1 MSVNPI
7 VCVRDMNKSCSVQ
20 CDLSVLDRLSRNT
33 FEVASEVAQIVSRDK
48 IGNRPGKNPDIRFN
62 VDSALLQRLLPK
74 TVEQITSSPELAN
87 FAKGSLDRVSSF
99 IQKYQ
104 LEKSHS
110 SIMNPHKK
118 TAAEQETEAFSFS
131 SDLHDAYYLGNRFE
145 KIDVEESSREI
156 SCFNYVVT
164 KLDLCESH
172 RKFHQKT
179 VQEKKEWLNDDY
191 LHFFLSEGFR
201 YVSLPLREND
211 VIVYFDPEGNPSHGA
226 LVAKD
231 TSKVRS
237 KFGNGTSFA

>member
-104 LEKSHS
+104 LE
-110 SIMNPHKK
+110 NVVG
-118 TAAEQETEAFSFS
+118 T
-131 SDLHDAYYLGNRFE
+131 
-145 KIDVEESSREI
+145 KI
-156 SCFNYVVT
+156 
-164 KLDLCESH
+164 
-172 RKFHQKT
+172 
-179 VQEKKEWLNDDY
+179 
-191 LHFFLSEGFR
+191 
-201 YVSLPLREND
+201 
-211 VIVYFDPEGNPSHGA
+211 IV
-226 LVAKD
+226 
-231 TSKVRS
+231 
-237 KFGNGTSFA
+237 